1 MLGLIFGTLCLIA
14 LIATLRRRRY
24 ARFMD
29 YGVGP
34 FWGGAPFRDGWGD
47 GFGFGFGHGPGR
59 FRPRGRRRLLYGLFR
74 RLDTTPGQEKA
85 IVDLMN
91 GVRERLSE
99 ARAELVAARR
109 ELAAALGGEV
119 LDPAALE
126 VAFRRGNEQFARLSR
141 EVQAALAGVHEALDP
156 EQRQQL
162 AELLADGS
170 LNPRLYGAHAY
181 AC

>member
-1 MLGLIFGTLCLIA
+1 MLGLIVGTLCLIA

-24 ARFMD
+24 AHFMD
-29 YGVGP
+29 YGYGP
-34 FWGGAPFRDGWGD
+34 FWGGPFRDGWGD
-47 GFGFGFGHGPGR
+47 GLGHGR
-59 FRPRGRRRLLYGLFR
+59 RHFHHFRGRRRLLYGLFR

-85 IVDLMN
+85 IVELMN
-91 GVRERLSE
+91 GVRDRLGE
-99 ARAELVAARR
+99 ARGELAAARR

-119 LDPAALE
+119 LEAAALE
-126 VAFRRGNEQFARLSR
+126 AAFRRGNEQFARLSR
-141 EVQAALAGVHEALDP
+141 ELQAALAGVHEALDP

-170 LNPRLYGAHAY
+170 LNPRLYGTHAY

>member
-1 MLGLIFGTLCLIA
+1 MLGLILGTLCLIA

-24 ARFMD
+24 ARFMY

-34 FWGGAPFRDGWGD
+34 FWGGGSFRDGWGD
-47 GFGFGFGHGPGR
+47 GFGFAHGPGH

-99 ARAELVAARR
+99 ARGELVAARR

-126 VAFRRGNEQFARLSR
+126 AAFRRGNEQFARLSR
-141 EVQAALAGVHEALDP
+141 DVQTALAGVHEALDP
-156 EQRQQL
+156 EQRRQL

>member
-1 MLGLIFGTLCLIA
+1 MLGLILGTLCLIA

-24 ARFMD
+24 ARFMY

-34 FWGGAPFRDGWGD
+34 FWGAPFRDGWD
-47 GFGFGFGHGPGR
+47 DGFGHGSR
-59 FRPRGRRRLLYGLFR
+59 HFRRPRGRRRLLYGLFR

-91 GVRERLSE
+91 GVREHLSE

-119 LDPAALE
+119 LDAAALE
-126 VAFRRGNEQFARLSR
+126 AAFRRGNEQFTRLSR
-141 EVQAALAGVHEALDP
+141 DLQTALAGVHEALDP
-156 EQRQQL
+156 EQRRQL